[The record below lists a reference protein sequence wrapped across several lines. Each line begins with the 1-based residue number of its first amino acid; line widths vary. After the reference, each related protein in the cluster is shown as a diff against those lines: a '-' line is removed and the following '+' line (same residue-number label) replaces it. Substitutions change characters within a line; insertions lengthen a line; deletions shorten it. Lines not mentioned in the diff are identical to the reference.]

1 MWLADVQ
8 RFADL
13 PYVLVHDPATVID
26 NVDVDRI
33 MHLRIGASGI
43 HLKHSLVLAAFG
55 VGELLRE
62 LIFLLIL
69 CGFFLGTA
77 LASLP
82 SMLIL
87 VPCRCLSLAT
97 AFLLKEPDGH
107 VVYLL
112 FSDTVADRHEQ
123 GRVEY
128 WPVRQFCQA
137 AQVLHIRVLAD
148 YLYRLLVREAKL
160 VLDNHCADYHTG
172 RLVAGT
178 FEVVVQTGVVYLLQL
193 RPRKSVAKY
202 NPAVVLVQIV
212 KGRPEQIQRQLLV
225 LVLRCILHSLLL
237 LTLQRYKFYV
247 KTSNKYTTNLLL
259 INEL

>member
-33 MHLRIGASGI
+33 THLCIGASGI

-87 VPCRCLSLAT
+87 VPCRLPQPCDGVPPQGAGRSCRLSP
-97 AFLLKEPDGH
+97 F
-107 VVYLL
+107 
-112 FSDTVADRHEQ
+112 Q
-123 GRVEY
+123 
-128 WPVRQFCQA
+128 
-137 AQVLHIRVLAD
+137 
-148 YLYRLLVREAKL
+148 
-160 VLDNHCADYHTG
+160 
-172 RLVAGT
+172 
-178 FEVVVQTGVVYLLQL
+178 
-193 RPRKSVAKY
+193 
-202 NPAVVLVQIV
+202 
-212 KGRPEQIQRQLLV
+212 
-225 LVLRCILHSLLL
+225 
-237 LTLQRYKFYV
+237 
-247 KTSNKYTTNLLL
+247 
-259 INEL
+259 